1 MFSPVF
7 PSRSFILLG
16 STFRSMIFFELIF
29 VYSTKYGSK
38 LTFLYWVVLASYFL
52 ASHLHLRLDTR
63 DLSLMTIC
71 PHKLDA

>member
-1 MFSPVF
+1 
-7 PSRSFILLG
+7 
-16 STFRSMIFFELIF
+16 MIFFELIF

-52 ASHLHLRLDTR
+52 ASHLHLRLDTW